1 MDVVENRPMNSI
13 NHQTNAQD
21 NVTIYMERVG
31 DEGTGE
37 GVII

>member
-1 MDVVENRPMNSI
+1 MVENRPMNSI

-31 DEGTGE
+31 AEGTGE
-37 GVII
+37 GVTI